1 MSDRSIAG
9 KSVLVTGAFGGIG
22 AALVDA
28 FLKNGASHIY
38 AASRTPGCATDPRVI
53 PTALDITSISDTER
67 LARSIDVDVLVN
79 NAGVNTN
86 TGILANDDADR
97 ARHEMDVNYFGLLN
111 MCRAFA
117 PQMTARRAGLIVNM
131 LSSASLSP
139 VPRMGSYCASKAAAW
154 SLTRCLR
161 AEVEADGVDVLAIFP
176 GATDTRLTAHLTS
189 PKLTPAQV
197 AEGTVMAILD
207 GLFEHKMKM
216 GVTHLIDMNPAPEA

>member
-1 MSDRSIAG
+1 MSDRSIAC

-38 AASRTPGCATDPRVI
+38 AASRTPGGSPDPRVI
-53 PTALDITSISDTER
+53 PIGLDITSISETER
-67 LARSIDVDVLVN
+67 LARSINVDILVN

-86 TGILANDDADR
+86 TSILTNGDADK

-117 PQMTARRAGLIVNM
+117 PQMKARRAGLIVNI

-139 VPRMGSYCASKAAAW
+139 VSRMGSYCASKAAAW
-154 SLTRCLR
+154 SLTQCLK
-161 AEVEADGVDVLAIFP
+161 AEIEADGVDVVAIFP
-176 GATDTRLTAHLTS
+176 GATDTGLTAHLTI

-197 AEGTVMAILD
+197 AEGTIMAILE
-207 GLFEHKMKM
+207 GLCEYQMKM
-216 GVTHLIDMNPAPEA
+216 GVTHLIDKKSEPNA

>member
-1 MSDRSIAG
+1 MSSRSIAG
-9 KSVLVTGAFGGIG
+9 KRVLVTGAFGGIG

-28 FLKNGASHIY
+28 FLKNGVSHVY
-38 AASRTPGCATDPRVI
+38 AASRTPGATDDPRVKPI
-53 PTALDITSISDTER
+53 ALDITSTGETER
-67 LARSIDVDVLVN
+67 LAKSIDVDILVN

-86 TGILANDDADR
+86 TSILADGNTDR
-97 ARHEMDVNYFGLLN
+97 AQHEMDVNYFGLLN

-117 PQMTARRAGLIVNM
+117 PQMKARRAGLIVNV

-154 SLTRCLR
+154 SLTQCLR
-161 AEVEADGVDVLAIFP
+161 AEIEADGVDVVAIFP

-197 AEGTVMAILD
+197 AEGTVMAILE
-207 GLFEHKMKM
+207 GLFEHKMKI
-216 GVTHLIDMNPAPEA
+216 GFTRLIDKNSGTAS

>member
-1 MSDRSIAG
+1 M
-9 KSVLVTGAFGGIG
+9 
-22 AALVDA
+22 
-28 FLKNGASHIY
+28 
-38 AASRTPGCATDPRVI
+38 
-53 PTALDITSISDTER
+53 
-67 LARSIDVDVLVN
+67 
-79 NAGVNTN
+79 NTN

-161 AEVEADGVDVLAIFP
+161 AEVEADGVDA
-176 GATDTRLTAHLTS
+176 D
-189 PKLTPAQV
+189 
-197 AEGTVMAILD
+197 E
-207 GLFEHKMKM
+207 
-216 GVTHLIDMNPAPEA
+216 